1 MDRVRGDDAV
11 HRARHRGT
19 RRRGPEITPWNMLA
33 IYGAGIVWVYMLM
46 VWIVVCVQTYFAIV
60 HY

>member
-1 MDRVRGDDAV
+1 
-11 HRARHRGT
+11 
-19 RRRGPEITPWNMLA
+19 MLA